1 MEMKHIQ
8 ITTIVA
14 ALLVGCAKNNIK
26 LTNKGVK
33 DWQEI
38 EIKAGGQLFEV
49 KELKGGATEPLRF
62 KSKAEDG
69 GQVNGMLDGQV
80 HNAEFGYFTP
90 NLSNRHEIIFDDN
103 GTITIVEVP

>member
-1 MEMKHIQ
+1 MKHLL

-14 ALLVGCAKNNIK
+14 VVLVGCAKNNIK
-26 LTNKGVK
+26 LTNKGTK

-38 EIKAGGQLFEV
+38 EIKAGGQVFEV
-49 KELKGGATEPLRF
+49 KQLKGRATETLRF

-69 GQVNGMLDGQV
+69 GQVSGELDRLV
-80 HNAEFGYFTP
+80 HKVEFGYFTP